1 MLNEVWL
8 HNMKM
13 LGGKSNSIGM
23 VFDADFDF
31 FLSQMTYHKN
41 D

>member
-13 LGGKSNSIGM
+13 LGEKSNSIGM
-23 VFDADFDF
+23 VFAAVIDFS
-31 FLSQMTYHKN
+31 LLN
-41 D
+41 DL